1 MAAMAP
7 QPPAP
12 VPEHTTIHA
21 QWVQYCIVPTI
32 VAGYYGVGSTAVDFT
47 SVVYLLVFV
56 PCIFPVSFILDRL
69 GLRWATLLGAG
80 LTAVGSWVKV
90 FSAAPDRFAVTF
102 TGQALVAAGQVF
114 QLTSSPR
121 MAAVWFGPEQVATA
135 CSIGVFGNQLG
146 ISLGF
151 LLIPLAV
158 GTHRLA
164 DGGLDAAAVGRDL
177 SRMFYTVAGVTS
189 CAFVVALLFFRSEP
203 PLPPSVAQAR
213 QRGGGPGADF
223 GGSLRRLLANSSYR
237 LHLLAYGINVGMYN
251 TLCTVLGQLVV
262 NSFQNEEVF
271 AGRVGLIIVLVGT
284 FGSMAFGYIL
294 DKTHKYKETSLA
306 IYVFTLLGWIAFS
319 LSVQSQSHVLVYIS
333 ATLLGWFMG
342 GYMPV
347 GFEVG
352 AELTYP
358 EPEGTAT
365 GLLFIPPSLLGL
377 LFTLLLG
384 QLTAVLGDL
393 WACLALSSFLVVG
406 CGLTAA
412 MRRDYRR
419 LAANRGDSPQD
430 GKPAGTTKL

>member
-1 MAAMAP
+1 MATGS
-7 QPPAP
+7 QVKVKIIQDGCHGSPAP
-12 VPEHTTIHA
+12 SPCSRTYHHPCTVGAVLHRPHHRRGLLRRRLHRSRLHLRGLPAGVRALHLPRVLHPRPAGAALGHA
-21 QWVQYCIVPTI
+21 
-32 VAGYYGVGSTAVDFT
+32 AGGRPHRG
-47 SVVYLLVFV
+47 
-56 PCIFPVSFILDRL
+56 R
-69 GLRWATLLGAG
+69 LLG
-80 LTAVGSWVKV
+80 
-90 FSAAPDRFAVTF
+90 
-102 TGQALVAAGQVF
+102 
-114 QLTSSPR
+114 
-121 MAAVWFGPEQVATA
+121 E
-135 CSIGVFGNQLG
+135 GV
-146 ISLGF
+146 
-151 LLIPLAV
+151 
-158 GTHRLA
+158 
-164 DGGLDAAAVGRDL
+164 L
-177 SRMFYTVAGVTS
+177 SRAGPLRRHVHRPG
-189 CAFVVALLFFRSEP
+189 AGGRRPGVPAHLLAAHGRRVVRARAGGHGLLHRRLRQPVFRSEP